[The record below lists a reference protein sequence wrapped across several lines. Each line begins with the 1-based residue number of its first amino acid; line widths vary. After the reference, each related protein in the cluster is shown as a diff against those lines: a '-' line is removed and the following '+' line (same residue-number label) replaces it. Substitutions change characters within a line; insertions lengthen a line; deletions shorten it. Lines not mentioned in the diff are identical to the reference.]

1 MAYRMIILLTGMP
14 GSGKEE
20 FIKVAEDMGIYVIRM
35 GDVVRDFVRSLS
47 LPLNDNNVGRIANSE
62 REKNGMDIW
71 ARRTLERIGT
81 GNYIIDG
88 VRNWEEVEFFKKYF
102 GENMKIVA
110 ILSSP
115 DTRFKRL
122 LKRGR
127 MDDPKSFEEF
137 LKRDNR
143 EMGWGLAK
151 VIANA
156 DFFIV
161 NESSLEDFK
170 ESVRNLLKRFKD

>member
-1 MAYRMIILLTGMP
+1 MIILLTGMP
-14 GSGKEE
+14 GAGKEE
-20 FIKVAEDMGIYVIRM
+20 FLKVAEEMGIYIIRM
-35 GDVVRDFVRSLS
+35 GDVVRDYVRSLN
-47 LPLNDNNVGRIANSE
+47 LPLDDNNVGRIANSE

-71 ARRTLERIGT
+71 ARRTVERIGK
-81 GNYIIDG
+81 GDYIIDG
-88 VRNWEEVEFFKKYF
+88 VRNWEEVEFFKKYL
-102 GENMKIVA
+102 GENLKIVA

-115 DTRFKRL
+115 NTRFKRL

-127 MDDPKSFEEF
+127 ADDPKTIEEF

-161 NESSLEDFK
+161 NESSIEDFRK
-170 ESVRNLLKRFKD
+170 NVRDLLNRLKD